1 MQKIIDELDGH
12 YIVCGYG
19 RIGRVVAQGI
29 KKEGFD
35 VVIIERS
42 PKALEQLEEQKMLFI
57 AGDAT
62 TDEVLLSAG
71 LKKARCLITALAE
84 DAANVF
90 VTLTSRQ
97 LNPDITIVARTDT
110 EAHVSRLKQA
120 GAERVLCLTASVECA
135 WFKVCSDPRP
145 PA

>member
-71 LKKARCLITALAE
+71 LKKPG
-84 DAANVF
+84 V
-90 VTLTSRQ
+90 
-97 LNPDITIVARTDT
+97 
-110 EAHVSRLKQA
+110 
-120 GAERVLCLTASVECA
+120 
-135 WFKVCSDPRP
+135 
-145 PA
+145 